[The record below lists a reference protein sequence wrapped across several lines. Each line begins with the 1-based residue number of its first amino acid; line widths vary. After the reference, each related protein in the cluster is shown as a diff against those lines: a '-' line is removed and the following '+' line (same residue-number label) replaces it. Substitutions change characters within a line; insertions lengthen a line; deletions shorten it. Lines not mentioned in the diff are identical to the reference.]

1 MAIVQAEF
9 MAIPSDL
16 GVKQLTKKQLS
27 KYNYTFP
34 KAANVS
40 ERSTVEFN

>member
-9 MAIPSDL
+9 MAIPSDQ
-16 GVKQLTKKQLS
+16 GVIQLAGKQLS

-40 ERSTVEFN
+40 ECVTVEFD

>member
-1 MAIVQAEF
+1 VAIVQAEF

-16 GVKQLTKKQLS
+16 GVKQLAEKQLS

-34 KAANVS
+34 KAVNVS
-40 ERSTVEFN
+40 EHFTVELN